1 MFYEIK
7 NNFNSSKM
15 SNGEVVSMKINR
27 LSPDLY
33 EIEDFITVD
42 QQKEVLDFASNM
54 DEEQWWLFPDEN
66 YKNGFFYGKQYN
78 GEKPQVFKDI
88 DSQIQNLFES
98 VLYVGSVALQRYRE
112 GAAIQEHRDYWLKDE
127 PYHIRYGICLYYND
141 EYAGGEL
148 EYSELGIVHKP
159 KARSLVLHGGNILHK
174 SLAVLD
180 DLPRYFST
188 CFVRG
193 SKESPV
199 LLNKELFSEIEEHDG
214 TTYQ

>member
-1 MFYEIK
+1 
-7 NNFNSSKM
+7 
-15 SNGEVVSMKINR
+15 MKIN
-27 LSPDLY
+27 LISPDLY
-33 EIEDFITVD
+33 EIEDFITIE

-54 DEEQWWLFPDEN
+54 DEELWWLSPDDD

-78 GEKPQVFKDI
+78 GEKPEVFKEI
-88 DSQIQNLFES
+88 DSQINNLFES
-98 VLYVGSVALQRYRE
+98 LLYVGSVALQRYRE

-141 EYAGGEL
+141 DYAGGEL
-148 EYSELGIVHKP
+148 EYSELGIIHKP
-159 KARSLVLHGGNILHK
+159 KARSLVMHGGNILHK
-174 SLAVLD
+174 SLAVTN

-199 LLNKELFSEIEEHDG
+199 LLNKELFSEIEEPDG
-214 TTYQ
+214 TTY